1 MMIVIFDG
9 ATNQKGIA
17 MQLDNAT
24 VLVTGANR
32 GLGLEFARQALAR
45 GARKVYAG
53 ARDPASVTLAGVTPV
68 RLDVTDPGSVAAAA
82 RELGDVGLVI
92 NNAGIAHFQQVL
104 ADGVE
109 DALRA
114 MLETNVFGILGMSR
128 AFAPVLGRNGGGALL
143 NVLSVASWIS
153 SPMLAAYGVSK
164 SAAWGLTNAL
174 RNELRGQGTQVLAL
188 HVGFIDTDLTH
199 DIALPKL
206 APATVV
212 ERGYAAL
219 EEGADEV
226 MIDELTQAVKAGLSR
241 VPGIYTE
248 EVRRNN
254 A

>member
-1 MMIVIFDG
+1 MMIIIFND
-9 ATNQKGIA
+9 TTDQKGNA
-17 MQLDNAT
+17 MKLDNAT

-53 ARDPASVTLAGVTPV
+53 ARDPASVTLDGVTPV
-68 RLDVTDPGSVAAAA
+68 RLDVTDALSVAEAG
-82 RELGDVGLVI
+82 RELQDVDLVI

-109 DALRA
+109 DSLRA

-128 AFAPVLGRNGGGALL
+128 VFAPALGRNGGGAIL

-164 SAAWGLTNAL
+164 SAAWGLTNAV

-188 HVGFIDTDLTH
+188 HVGFIDTGMTR
-199 DIALPKL
+199 DITMPKL
-206 APATVV
+206 APSTVV

-219 EEGADEV
+219 EAGLDEV

>member
-1 MMIVIFDG
+1 MMSVIFND
-9 ATNQKGIA
+9 TTDQKENA
-17 MQLDNAT
+17 MKLDNAT

-32 GLGLEFARQALAR
+32 GLGLEFARQAFAR
-45 GARKVYAG
+45 GAKKVYAG

-68 RLDVTDPGSVAAAA
+68 RLDVTDADSVAAAA
-82 RELGDVGLVI
+82 RELEDVDLVI

-104 ADGVE
+104 ADGAL
-109 DALRA
+109 DSLRA

-128 AFAPVLGRNGGGALL
+128 AFAPALGRNGGGAFL

-188 HVGFIDTDLTH
+188 HVGFVDTDLTR
-199 DIALPKL
+199 DITMPKL
-206 APATVV
+206 VPSTVV

-219 EEGADEV
+219 EAGADEV

-254 A
+254 S

>member
-1 MMIVIFDG
+1 M
-9 ATNQKGIA
+9 K
-17 MQLDNAT
+17 LDNAT

-45 GARKVYAG
+45 GANKVYAG

-68 RLDVTDPGSVAAAA
+68 RLDVTDPHSVAAAA
-82 RELGDVGLVI
+82 RALGDVDLVI

-109 DALRA
+109 DSLRA

-128 AFAPVLGRNGGGALL
+128 AFAPVLGRNGGGAIL
-143 NVLSVASWIS
+143 NVLSVSSWIS
-153 SPMLAAYGVSK
+153 SPALAAYGGSK
-164 SAAWGLTNAL
+164 SAAWGLTNAV
-174 RNELRGQGTQVLAL
+174 RNELREQGTQVLAL
-188 HVGFIDTDLTH
+188 HVGFVDTELTR

-219 EEGADEV
+219 EAGADEV
-226 MIDELTQAVKAGLSR
+226 MIDELTQAVKAGLSS
-241 VPGIYTE
+241 VPGIYTG
-248 EVRRNN
+248 VRPHN

>member
-1 MMIVIFDG
+1 MMTIICDD
-9 ATNQKGIA
+9 AINQKGNA
-17 MQLDNAT
+17 MKLDNAT

-45 GARKVYAG
+45 GAKKVYAG
-53 ARDPASVTLAGVTPV
+53 ARVPASVTLAGVIPV
-68 RLDVTDPGSVAAAA
+68 QLDVTDARSVAAAA
-82 RELGDVGLVI
+82 RELGDVDLVI

-109 DALRA
+109 DSLRA

-128 AFAPVLGRNGGGALL
+128 AFAPVLARNGGGAFL

-153 SPMLAAYGVSK
+153 SPALAAYGVSK
-164 SAAWGLTNAL
+164 SAAWGLTNAV
-174 RNELRGQGTQVLAL
+174 RNELREQGTKVLAL
-188 HVGFIDTDLTH
+188 HVGFVDTDLTRY
-199 DIALPKL
+199 ITLPKL

-219 EEGADEV
+219 EAGADEV
-226 MIDELTQAVKAGLSR
+226 MIDELTQAVKAGLSS